1 MAKNEIHVT
10 ATPEEVWDV
19 LCDPYAY
26 PRWVVGTDR
35 TLEADTEWPQPE
47 SKFKVHIAGPW
58 SDYTHS
64 REVDPHRRILLDA
77 AGGPFGAARIEIT
90 LRPEGL
96 GTHVTL
102 VEHPTGPMKPLDY
115 LPPVHLL
122 IKVRNV
128 ESLRRFKKIV
138 ETRAA
143 ANRTKVHSSSPA

>member
-1 MAKNEIHVT
+1 MAKNEIHVN

-64 REVDPHRRILLDA
+64 REVEPHRRIVLDA
-77 AGGPFGAARIEIT
+77 AGGPLGAARIVIT
-90 LRPEGL
+90 LRPEGR
-96 GTHVTL
+96 GTHVTI
-102 VEHPTGPMKPLDY
+102 VENPTGPMKPLNY
-115 LPPVHLL
+115 FPPMHLAVKL
-122 IKVRNV
+122 RNV
-128 ESLRRFKKIV
+128 ESLRRFKRIV

-143 ANRTKVHSSSPA
+143 ENRPRVHSSSSA